1 LPQELDE
8 KMCQYIYNVL
18 RSISNDDFSKVMT
31 VVASLGSRPERVL
44 DSANCSPGEW
54 RKLFFGLG
62 VLREI
67 NLIIM
72 DEPTNHLDLPSI
84 ECLGSALGA
93 CDSALLLVSHDQVFL
108 GNLCGIDWNI
118 EAIGENRNIL
128 KKHFFHK

>member
-1 LPQELDE
+1 MMDE
-8 KMCQYIYNVL
+8 IYTTL
-18 RSISNDDFSKVMT
+18 RKLQKEEFTQVMN

-62 VLREI
+62 VLRKV

-84 ECLGSALGA
+84 QCLENALAA
-93 CDSALLLVSHDQVFL
+93 CESALLLVSHDLIF
-108 GNLCGIDWNI
+108 
-118 EAIGENRNIL
+118 L
-128 KKHFFHK
+128 KKCCSIHWRIEQGGLKKSFFPS